1 MKKLIFIIS
10 LIFSS
15 QIALAQISVVVPY
28 SVGGAFDSMAR
39 RFTKFVE
46 TKMNEQIIVENHAG
60 AGGLIGLKK
69 IQTMPNS
76 VAITSNSFYHMA
88 KDNQLSLNDYQQI
101 ALVAENPY
109 FLAVAETSGLTCES
123 LRNKNKNY
131 FIGTSGPGSASAFPA
146 EIVIEKY
153 SNFTEVPYKG
163 QAQALIDLFGKN
175 IHTVFVT
182 GESANRPDIILLANT
197 SSQTFRG
204 VPSWS
209 KCLGIDKKYV
219 AQYLIV
225 TRASSDAAFVAKMKK
240 LADAF
245 VKDPDTVEYFK
256 LNGFTHPEG
265 SK

>member
-1 MKKLIFIIS
+1 MKKFIFIIA
-10 LIFSS
+10 LMFSS
-15 QIALAQISVVVPY
+15 QLAFAQTTIVVPY

-46 TKMNEQIIVENHAG
+46 TKTNEQVIVENHAG
-60 AGGLIGLKK
+60 AGGLIGLRK
-69 IQTMPNS
+69 IQTIPNS
-76 VAITSNSFYHMA
+76 VVITSNSFYHMA

-101 ALVAENPY
+101 ALIAENPY

-146 EIVIEKY
+146 EMVIEKY

-182 GESANRPDIILLANT
+182 GESASRPDLVLLANT
-197 SSQTFRG
+197 TSQTFRG
-204 VPSWS
+204 IPSWS
-209 KCLGIDKKYV
+209 KCLGIDKKYTG
-219 AQYLIV
+219 QFLMV
-225 TRASSDAAFVAKMKK
+225 TRSSSSPVFVSKMKK
-240 LADAF
+240 LVDEF
-245 VKDPDTVEYFK
+245 VKDPETVEYFK
-256 LNGFTHPEG
+256 SNGFTN
-265 SK
+265 